1 MYDSSVVAA
10 ATSKLCFCIDC
21 INAYTIIAQVD
32 KAMLLINM
40 LHGLSN
46 FPTAVCINQVAY
58 FLNGKLNP
66 PPNCIDGDD
75 DGDLGDGNLGD
86 GELGDGELG
95 DGELGDGELVLNVFA
110 FSNMAIYASTTS
122 FMLSSHL

>member
-1 MYDSSVVAA
+1 
-10 ATSKLCFCIDC
+10 
-21 INAYTIIAQVD
+21 
-32 KAMLLINM
+32 MLLIII

-46 FPTAVCINQVAY
+46 LPTAVCINQVAY

-75 DGDLGDGNLGD
+75 DDLGDGDDGNIGNIGNIGDGDLGDGDLGD
-86 GELGDGELG
+86 
-95 DGELGDGELVLNVFA
+95 LGDGELVLNVFA

-122 FMLSSHL
+122 SMLSCHLLISEI